1 MTAEPTMLSGIRVLD
16 LTQYLSG
23 PSATQL
29 LAGLGADVIKVEPAP
44 GGDPTR
50 WVPAV
55 RDDRSAFFVQQ
66 NRGKRSICVDL
77 AEVAG
82 HRLIRDLIAA
92 CDVVVENF
100 GPGVLEKRGLDYE
113 SLRADHPALIMASI
127 SAFGKGNSLSHLPG
141 YDIVGQA
148 YSGVVH
154 LTGELDGPPMPAG
167 IPISDCAAGMMVF
180 GAVGHALFHLV
191 RTGEGQHIDVNLV
204 EPVLHM
210 QALAVQIPSTL
221 GPDHLQVRRGR
232 RYGTSPPSGCYQGP
246 NGHVVIHL
254 AEPQW
259 DRFREA
265 VAGSGIETD
274 ARFVDRAGR
283 LANEEEL
290 VEAVETWMQTF
301 PSDEALLE
309 HLGEHRCPA
318 GPVVD
323 VGTAA
328 EVHPWYRERGA
339 ITTVDDPML
348 GPLDVPGFPAR
359 FGAQLNPA
367 YADTP
372 APGLGQH
379 TDEVLTELLGY
390 DTTEINRLRADAI
403 VR

>member
-1 MTAEPTMLSGIRVLD
+1 MTAAPTMLSGIRILD

-29 LAGLGADVIKVEPAP
+29 LAGLGADVIKVEPGP

-50 WVPAV
+50 RVPAV
-55 RDDRSAFFVQQ
+55 RDDHSAFFVQQ
-66 NRGKRSICVDL
+66 NRGKRSICIDIS
-77 AEVAG
+77 EVAG
-82 HRLIRDLIAA
+82 HRLIRDLSRA

-113 SLRADHPALIMASI
+113 SLKAEHPELIMASI

-148 YSGVVH
+148 YSGVLH
-154 LTGELDGPPMPAG
+154 LTGEPDGPPMPAG
-167 IPISDCAAGMMVF
+167 TPISDCAAGMMVF
-180 GAVGHALFHLV
+180 GAVGHALFHRA

-210 QALAVQIPSTL
+210 QALAVQVPSAL
-221 GPDHLQVRRGR
+221 GPEHLQMRRGR
-232 RYGTSPPSGCYQGP
+232 RYGTSPPSGCFEGP
-246 NGHVVIHL
+246 DGHLVIHL

-274 ARFVDRAGR
+274 PRFADRAGR
-283 LANEEEL
+283 LANEAEL
-290 VEAVETWMQTF
+290 VEAVDTWMQTF
-301 PSDEALLE
+301 PSNEALLE
-309 HLGEHRCPA
+309 YLGEHRVPA

-323 VGTAA
+323 IGTAA
-328 EVHPWYRERGA
+328 DAHPWYRERGA
-339 ITTVDDPML
+339 IVTVEDPEL
-348 GPLDVPGFPAR
+348 GPINVPGFPAR
-359 FGAQLNPA
+359 FGAQAEPA
-367 YADTP
+367 NADTT
-372 APGLGQH
+372 APRLGEH

-390 DTTEINRLRADAI
+390 DTAAIGQLRTDAI